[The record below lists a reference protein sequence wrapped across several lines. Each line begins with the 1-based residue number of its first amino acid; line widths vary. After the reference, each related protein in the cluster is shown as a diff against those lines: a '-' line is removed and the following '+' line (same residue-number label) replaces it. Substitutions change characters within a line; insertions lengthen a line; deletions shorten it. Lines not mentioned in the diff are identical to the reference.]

1 MPLSFNQPK
10 HGSMKAQADSF
21 LRKMPA
27 NLQTVQR
34 LAIEKAIAGHPAELE
49 KVRHARNGE
58 IPLSEQVEAFD
69 PTPGLRLYRPKG
81 RSGQGKLP
89 LLVYFHGG
97 GWTIGSINSCA
108 RFCDA
113 LTATGQV
120 AVLAV
125 DYPLAPEHP
134 FPAALN
140 ACVEALRYAFRNAE
154 AWGSAPYLI
163 SVGGDS
169 SGGNL
174 ALAVALTWQENTTS
188 DGSGEETLPPLKS
201 VLLFYPVTKAYN
213 DGSPSW
219 QKYGTGYGLNADLME
234 AFNKAYLTGSP
245 FKPENTPGK
254 GPIEKY
260 YLVSP
265 AHAAEQGRL
274 KNFPPVLLIAAGRD
288 ILRDQGESLI
298 ETLLR
303 AGVDAERIEF
313 PEATHLF
320 ITVPGQP
327 EAFQQAVELSREF
340 LRPD

>member
-1 MPLSFNQPK
+1 M
-10 HGSMKAQADSF
+10 
-21 LRKMPA
+21 
-27 NLQTVQR
+27 
-34 LAIEKAIAGHPAELE
+34 
-49 KVRHARNGE
+49 
-58 IPLSEQVEAFD
+58 
-69 PTPGLRLYRPKG
+69 RLYRPKEP
-81 RSGQGKLP
+81 SGGGPLP

-113 LTATGQV
+113 LAATGDV

-140 ACVEALRYAFRNAE
+140 ACVEALRHAFRNAGT
-154 AWGSAPYLI
+154 WGCSPSLI

-174 ALAVALTWQENTTS
+174 ALAVAFMLQENTTP
-188 DGSGEETLPPLKS
+188 DGNGEESLPPLKS

-213 DGSPSW
+213 DGSASW

-234 AFNKAYLTGSP
+234 TFNKAYLTHSP

-265 AHAAEQGRL
+265 AHATEQGRL
-274 KNFPPVLLIAAGRD
+274 KNFPPVLLIAAG
-288 ILRDQGESLI
+288 Q
-298 ETLLR
+298 
-303 AGVDAERIEF
+303 
-313 PEATHLF
+313 
-320 ITVPGQP
+320 
-327 EAFQQAVELSREF
+327 
-340 LRPD
+340 